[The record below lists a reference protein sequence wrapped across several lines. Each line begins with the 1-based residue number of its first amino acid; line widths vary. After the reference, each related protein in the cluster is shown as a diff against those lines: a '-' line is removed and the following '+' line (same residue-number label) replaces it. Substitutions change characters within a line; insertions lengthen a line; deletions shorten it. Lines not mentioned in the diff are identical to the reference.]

1 MTPSRAPGQRGQSGQ
16 LPQPPQ
22 RSQPGTVRRG
32 RRPAGE
38 DTRTEILDAARAE
51 FAAKGYDASSLR
63 AIARLAEVDPA
74 LVHHYFEGKA
84 ALFVEAMSF
93 PVNPRLVIDA
103 ILAGPREQVGE
114 RLAATFFDIWDSP
127 DGRERL
133 VALIRSAVS
142 HEDAA
147 RMLREFLAREVFGR
161 VASSMDVPQPHL
173 RAGMAAA
180 QMIGLAMMRYVVGFE
195 PVVRASTA
203 EIVALVAPTLQRY
216 LADPHPG
223 DMGQASLVVEP
234 WME

>member
-1 MTPSRAPGQRGQSGQ
+1 MTPSRATG
-16 LPQPPQ
+16 
-22 RSQPGTVRRG
+22 QPGNVRRG

-38 DTRTEILDAARAE
+38 DTRAEILDAARSE
-51 FAAKGYDASSLR
+51 FALKGYDASSLR

-84 ALFVEAMSF
+84 ALFVEAMSL
-93 PVNPRLVIDA
+93 PVNPSFLIDA
-103 ILAGPREQVGE
+103 LVAGPRERVGE

-127 DGRERL
+127 QGRERL

-147 RMLREFLAREVFGR
+147 RMLREFLAREVFAR
-161 VASSMDVPQPHL
+161 VALSMDVPQPHL

-180 QMIGLAMMRYVVGFE
+180 QMIGLAMMRYIIGFE
-195 PVVRASTA
+195 PIVRASTD

-216 LADPHPG
+216 LADPDLG
-223 DMGQASLVVEP
+223 DVAHESH
-234 WME
+234 